1 MFWNEIGVI
10 LLRTTASYAL
20 LVILMKFMGKREV
33 GQLSLF
39 DLLILLSIVDIM
51 VLGIE
56 NFEKNFFFSL
66 LPMILLAIIQR
77 LIALIALYV
86 PFIRRLLD
94 GTETLVI
101 KKGKIQVDAM
111 KKQRY
116 NMEDL
121 LLQLRQKDIRSIEEV
136 EYALLETNGRLSVF
150 TYTENKDNI
159 FPLPL
164 VISGDINQNNL
175 KILGKGEEWL
185 KKELHDLQV
194 DDIKNV
200 FCAIYQNGK
209 VQIISSEKSK

>member
-1 MFWNEIGVI
+1 MFWNEIGTI
-10 LLRTTASYAL
+10 LLRTGISYAL

-66 LPMILLAIIQR
+66 LPMIFLAIIQR
-77 LIALIALYV
+77 LIALMVLYL
-86 PFIRRLLD
+86 PKLRRLLD
-94 GTETLVI
+94 GEETMII
-101 KKGKIQVDAM
+101 KKGKLQIKAM

-121 LLQLRQKDIRSIEEV
+121 LLQLRQKNIRSVDEV
-136 EYALLETNGRLSVF
+136 EYAFLETNGRLSVF
-150 TYTENKDNI
+150 TYEKNKEGI

-164 VISGDINQNNL
+164 IISGDINKNNL
-175 KILGKGEEWL
+175 KIIEKGEEWL
-185 KKELHDLQV
+185 IKELKKLGINDT
-194 DDIKNV
+194 KNI
-200 FCAIYQNGK
+200 FCAIYQNNV
-209 VQIISSEKSK
+209 VQIIPYEND

>member
-1 MFWNEIGVI
+1 MFWNEIGTI
-10 LLRTTASYAL
+10 LLRTGISYAL

-66 LPMILLAIIQR
+66 LPMIFLAIIQR
-77 LIALIALYV
+77 LIALMVLYL
-86 PFIRRLLD
+86 PKLRRLLD
-94 GTETLVI
+94 GEETMII
-101 KKGKIQVDAM
+101 KKGKLQIKAM

-121 LLQLRQKDIRSIEEV
+121 LLQLRQKNIRSVDEV
-136 EYALLETNGRLSVF
+136 EYAFLETNGRLSVF
-150 TYTENKDNI
+150 TYEKNKEGI

-164 VISGDINQNNL
+164 IISGDINKNNL
-175 KILGKGEEWL
+175 KIIEKGEEWL
-185 KKELHDLQV
+185 IKELKKLGINDT
-194 DDIKNV
+194 KNI
-200 FCAIYQNGK
+200 FCAIYQNNI
-209 VQIISSEKSK
+209 VQIIPYEND

>member
-1 MFWNEIGVI
+1 MFWNEIGTI
-10 LLRTTASYAL
+10 LLRTGISYAL

-66 LPMILLAIIQR
+66 LPMIFLAIIQR
-77 LIALIALYV
+77 LIALMVLYL
-86 PFIRRLLD
+86 PKLRRLLD
-94 GTETLVI
+94 GEETMII
-101 KKGKIQVDAM
+101 KKGKLQIKAM

-121 LLQLRQKDIRSIEEV
+121 LLQLRQKNIRSVDEV
-136 EYALLETNGRLSVF
+136 EYAFLETNGRLSVF
-150 TYTENKDNI
+150 TYEKNKEGI

-164 VISGDINQNNL
+164 IISGDINKNNL
-175 KILGKGEEWL
+175 KIIEKGEEWL
-185 KKELHDLQV
+185 IKELKKLGINDP
-194 DDIKNV
+194 KNI
-200 FCAIYQNGK
+200 FCAIYQNNI
-209 VQIISSEKSK
+209 VQIIPYEND

>member
-10 LLRTTASYAL
+10 LLRTTTSYAL

-86 PFIRRLLD
+86 PFLRRLLD

-121 LLQLRQKDIRSIEEV
+121 LLQLRQKNIRSIEEV

-200 FCAIYQNGK
+200 LCAIYQNGK
-209 VQIISSEKSK
+209 VQIISFEKSK